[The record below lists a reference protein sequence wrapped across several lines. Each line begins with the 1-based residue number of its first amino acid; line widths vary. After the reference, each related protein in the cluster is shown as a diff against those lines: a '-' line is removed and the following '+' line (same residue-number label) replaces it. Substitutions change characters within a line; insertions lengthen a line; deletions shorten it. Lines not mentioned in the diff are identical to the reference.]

1 MARGSGF
8 VFFLGRPSHSS
19 EVTQDDL
26 YDDRTMYC
34 SEAGLVRCFDE
45 VAGH

>member
-8 VFFLGRPSHSS
+8 SLGRVSFWGDHPDST

-26 YDDRTMYC
+26 YEDRTIYC
-34 SEAGLVRCFDE
+34 SEAGMVD
-45 VAGH
+45 